1 MRRELLNLCVF
12 RAWNI
17 QPLEHEVF
25 QKMFRYSVLKDY
37 NFVLCFEVLVKRFQ
51 FFRFIWV
58 HFRDRLSF
66 CFSFPCSGNLRLPQ
80 SSFLNYKQLKLDL
93 LEELN
98 KFSIRIFKHVILQLV
113 WQTSLYFV
121 HFELYMGN
129 VPKIMPFNKITPKAV
144 KRQNQ
149 KLILSQ
155 IFS

>member
-1 MRRELLNLCVF
+1 
-12 RAWNI
+12 
-17 QPLEHEVF
+17 
-25 QKMFRYSVLKDY
+25 MFYVSY